1 MINIYLGIMLKHFT
15 TIHSLPWSNFLSQKE
30 IYFTLHCRW
39 RWQPLEVCS
48 LNTDRIHSQP
58 SCCWTHGF
66 YEIVVNVFTNAL
78 KLYDFFIFII
88 LFTWIYLSCL
98 KKSFFVS
105 RMARRVKQEIN
116 ESNESQIGMDS
127 LIPNGTVFEMYFV
140 TLS

>member
-1 MINIYLGIMLKHFT
+1 MYNEFIIIYNQHMNVWRWKNKKVKILKKIINIYLGIMLKHFT

-30 IYFTLHCRW
+30 IFFTLHCRW

-98 KKSFFVS
+98 KKIFFCLKDGQKS
-105 RMARRVKQEIN
+105 
-116 ESNESQIGMDS
+116 
-127 LIPNGTVFEMYFV
+127 
-140 TLS
+140 